1 MRKITCTFLAVLAI
15 ASVAARWASAADPQN
30 VSLVINPRT
39 GAASIRNDTGAAINI
54 DSYLITSAQP
64 ALNPTAWMSLQD
76 AGVANW
82 LEANPSNIHLAE
94 TNLQSSLALGGGESR
109 AIGSPYVA
117 LTPTAIGQAETP
129 VTFTYGVPGTMGSIT
144 GDVVFSPQNNVV
156 LQIDPVSGNASLVNQ
171 SNFDVNLDAL
181 LITSTTGALDPVGWN
196 GLAESGVAGWTAG
209 TGAANRLAEG
219 NLMGSTLLAAN
230 GGTRAIG
237 KPINSAVINDETDV
251 VLEYHIA
258 GGGAVSVVGGV
269 QFASLGPPP
278 GVAGD
283 YNGNGT
289 VDAADYVQ
297 WRNGGPLQNEGATP
311 NTVTVEDYNFWRARF
326 GATSGSGSANSSAV
340 PEPSAAILLL
350 LGVSVAVPLVGLVP
364 RRRMSNYGS
373 RETVRS

>member
-1 MRKITCTFLAVLAI
+1 MRQSAFTWLTVLAM
-15 ASVAARWASAADPQN
+15 AGAVPRWTYAVEQDL
-30 VSLVINPRT
+30 SLVINPRT
-39 GAASIRNDTGAAINI
+39 GAASIRNDTNATINV

-64 ALNPTAWMSLQD
+64 ALNPTGWMSLAD
-76 AGVANW
+76 AGVTNW
-82 LEANPSNIHLAE
+82 LEANPSSIHLAE

-109 AIGSPYVA
+109 AIGAPYVA
-117 LTPTAIGQAETP
+117 LTPTAIAQPETP
-129 VTFTYGVPGTMGSIT
+129 VTFEYGVPGTAGSLV
-144 GDVVFSPQNNVV
+144 GDVVFLPQNNVV
-156 LQIDPVSGNASLVNQ
+156 LVIDPASGNAQLQNQ
-171 SNFDVNLDAL
+171 SSFDVNIDSL
-181 LITSTTGALDPVGWN
+181 LITSTINALDPVGWN

-219 NLMGSTLLAAN
+219 NLTGSTLLAAN

-237 KPINSAVINDETDV
+237 KPINSAVIMDETDV

-258 GGGAVSVVGGV
+258 GGGAVSVIGGV
-269 QFASLGPPP
+269 EFAALAAP

-283 YNGNGT
+283 YNGNGA

-350 LGVSVAVPLVGLVP
+350 LFAMSIAGPLVGRP
-364 RRRMSNYGS
+364 RRRS
-373 RETVRS
+373 E